1 MHNYTSEEL
10 KWDALQAS
18 LQIVTDIIQGFK
30 SPIYI
35 KIIIEKNRIY
45 NIIICYNIIEKLM
58 SGNDNVIAE
67 LELMKQKENPI
78 DFIDFEIGRLNDK
91 KKSIDS
97 INTTQK
103 RILQLNDSN
112 RKRANYQTYIL
123 IVIVV
128 GLVLILG
135 TLLIKKY
142 IFDNIIMDIIVLIIT
157 SLTIIYVLNLVG
169 YMNARDPIDFD
180 RLNLSSPGSKT
191 EDATRIANSDA
202 MKKGDLLGSLGL
214 NSDVCVGQ
222 ACCSDG
228 TIWDSVN
235 SKCII
240 KQAFTTLNDVK
251 NNSSYEFNH
260 YTPYK

>member
-1 MHNYTSEEL
+1 
-10 KWDALQAS
+10 
-18 LQIVTDIIQGFK
+18 
-30 SPIYI
+30 
-35 KIIIEKNRIY
+35 
-45 NIIICYNIIEKLM
+45 M
-58 SGNDNVIAE
+58 SGNEDVISQ
-67 LELMKQKENPI
+67 LQSMKEKNAYSE
-78 DFIDFEIGRLNDK
+78 FIEFEIKRLTDK
-91 KKSIDS
+91 KKSIDT

-228 TIWDSVN
+228 TIWDLAQ
-235 SKCII
+235 SKCVI
-240 KQAFTTLNDVK
+240 KKQTFTTLNDVK